1 MRWDRDSGRWFAF
14 VLLQSLGCWVDG
26 ALAAA
31 VRRRVRASDTM
42 AVWTCHARWQL
53 SPDRVEDKTV
63 QLQPRT
69 RTVLAWSLFL
79 ASLGC
84 CAVGI
89 TLVLVLVRPLR
100 AGVLTGAVVLAMAYL
115 SFAVIGLVLS
125 VRRPANPIGW
135 LYAAS
140 GLVWCL
146 TLPGGRP
153 GSTSWSAA
161 AAPCP

>member
-1 MRWDRDSGRWFAF
+1 
-14 VLLQSLGCWVDG
+14 L
-26 ALAAA
+26 
-31 VRRRVRASDTM
+31 
-42 AVWTCHARWQL
+42 
-53 SPDRVEDKTV
+53 

-69 RTVLAWSLFL
+69 RTVLTWGLFL

-89 TLVLVLVRPLR
+89 TLVLVLVLVRPLR
-100 AGVLTGAVVLAMAYL
+100 AGVLAGAVVLAMAYL

-140 GLVWCL
+140 A
-146 TLPGGRP
+146 
-153 GSTSWSAA
+153 WSG
-161 AAPCP
+161 P